1 MQSCRMH
8 WPDELPTLETSA
20 HLTDHAVACRVA
32 DLEAGVLEDAERE
45 AEQRTLAAANSRLE
59 QQVGASHQHA

>member
-1 MQSCRMH
+1 MH
-8 WPDELPTLETSA
+8 WPDELLTPGTSA
-20 HLTDHAVACRVA
+20 HMRDRAVACRVA

-59 QQVGASHQHA
+59 QQVGASH